1 MNNNASMEREFVK
14 EVCRRIEKKGL
25 SHREFGKRLFETD
38 DGPRQWA
45 KVRNPT
51 GDGKTRKLSLD
62 ECYKIAEV
70 LEADLP
76 MILLKIAIKT
86 EEEI

>member
-1 MNNNASMEREFVK
+1 MKAAISMEREFVK
-14 EVCRRIEKKGL
+14 EVCRVLEKQGL

-51 GDGKTRKLSLD
+51 GEGKTRKLSLD
-62 ECYKIAEV
+62 ECYKIAGILGIE
-70 LEADLP
+70 LP
-76 MILLKIAIKT
+76 MLLLQTAIRN
-86 EEEI
+86 EENA